1 MHGFRRRVGAITV
14 GTMFILT
21 DACSRRGPS
30 VSSVEQP
37 VVEDLTKL
45 PGTVFQVTYNDNTVV
60 VEQATVQRVLRGV
73 SRDHRSFLLD
83 NSDESIKKLA
93 PGKVVLLKGLA
104 LRKVVA
110 MAPHGSS
117 QVEVKTERAAL
128 MDAISDGTVKFAYPV
143 KFGKMRGRG
152 SRAAL
157 DAPRAMQFSDSAS
170 SWFLLRPSV
179 VLADSQM
186 QEVNLSGEFKGWS
199 YTIKGTPSFNRLDV
213 KANFKKQFQ
222 SATLEVDGDAYLS
235 DFETLYDLES
245 HDRGIF
251 KYLDWKNVNL
261 NGNLNVAWSAYYEGT
276 GPMTEQQQLSFVFPY
291 PLEASLELA
300 GIPLSLNFG
309 GAMLFKPGFTGK
321 GELARGRFRVDYN
334 GVEGLSLKGGNAS
347 PDGQVHGDDKIIE
360 APALSAIGP
369 EGFINGFAFPR
380 VELSFESDETVS
392 KAAQSLPF
400 WNSTLASATGTMVNG
415 VLDAAESAAV
425 QSATGQTGKFKG
437 DLKTGADA
445 YAEVVVV
452 TSIVAGG
459 MATSLG
465 VPCEQVELLVTGKV
479 GAHATF
485 LGKSL
490 LPDPV
495 EVELFKHGST
505 QKRGC
510 GAESSGSSL
519 H

>member
-1 MHGFRRRVGAITV
+1 MRSFRRWVGAITV
-14 GTMFILT
+14 GAMFILT
-21 DACSRRGPS
+21 GACSRRGPS

-45 PGTVFQVTYNDNTVV
+45 PGTVFQVVYNDNTVV
-60 VEQATVQRVLRGV
+60 VEQAAVRRVLRGI
-73 SRDHRSFLLD
+73 SRDHRAFLLD
-83 NSDESIKKLA
+83 SSDESIKKLA
-93 PGKVVLLKGLA
+93 PGKIVLLKGLG

-110 MAPHGSS
+110 LAPHGNSG
-117 QVEVKTERAAL
+117 VEILTERAAL
-128 MDAISDGTVKFAYPV
+128 PDAISDGTVKFNYPV
-143 KFGKMRGRG
+143 HFAKLAAQGR
-152 SRAAL
+152 RAAL
-157 DAPRAMQFSDSAS
+157 HAPELGTPAA
-170 SWFLLRPSV
+170 SWFILQPSV
-179 VLADSQM
+179 LFADSEM
-186 QEVNLSGEFKGWS
+186 KEVNLAGEFEGWT
-199 YTIKGTPSFNRLDV
+199 YTIKGTPSFNRVDV
-213 KANFKKQFQ
+213 KATFKKQVQ
-222 SATLEVDGDAYLS
+222 SATLEVDGDGYLS

-261 NGNLNVAWSAYYEGT
+261 NGNLNIAWSAYYEGT
-276 GPMTEQQQLSFVFPY
+276 GPMTEDQRLSFTFPY
-291 PLEASLELA
+291 PLEASLELE
-300 GIPLSLNFG
+300 GMPLKLNFG

-321 GELARGRFRVDYN
+321 GELARGKFRVEYN

-347 PDGQVHGDDKIIE
+347 PDGQVHGNDSIIE

-380 VELSFESDETVS
+380 VELRFESDEAVS
-392 KAAQSLPF
+392 EAAQSLPT
-400 WNSTLASATGTMVNG
+400 WNSALGSATGAIANG
-415 VLDAAESAAV
+415 VLNAAESAAV

-437 DLKTGADA
+437 DLKSEADA

-465 VPCEQVELLVTGKV
+465 VPCEQVQLLVTGKV

-495 EVELFKHGST
+495 ELELFKHGTT

-510 GAESSGSSL
+510 GEESSSSSL